1 MKRAELPLGP
11 GGAAML
17 VKVIDQVIDDE
28 MHKAAWELYERALG
42 EMRSLAVQR
51 HLMYQSEFDEVMLDR
66 RVEKYLCYDE
76 EDTLVGFATFSN
88 DLFAMP
94 LISPEYFERRWP
106 ELYHQR
112 RIWYAGFVA
121 VDRASSSSRAL
132 LELMEAMYNTAA
144 SQNGIIALDFCR
156 HNDAKRNMGRATER
170 ILGRFA
176 GGRMRAEKM
185 DEEQFWAYEFPAAA

>member
-1 MKRAELPLGP
+1 MH
-11 GGAAML
+11 
-17 VKVIDQVIDDE
+17 VTVIEQITDDE
-28 MHKAAWELYERALG
+28 IHKAAWELYERALG

-66 RVEKYLCYDE
+66 RVEKYLCYN
-76 EDTLVGFATFSN
+76 EDGDLCGLATFSN

-106 ELYHQR
+106 ELYRQR

-121 VDRASSSSRAL
+121 VDRDSRSSRAL

-144 SQNGIIALDFCR
+144 GQNGMIALDFCR
-156 HNDAKRNMGRATER
+156 YNDTKRNMGRATER

-176 GGRMRAEKM
+176 GGVMRAERM
-185 DEEQFWAYEFPAAA
+185 DEEQFWSYEFPAAA